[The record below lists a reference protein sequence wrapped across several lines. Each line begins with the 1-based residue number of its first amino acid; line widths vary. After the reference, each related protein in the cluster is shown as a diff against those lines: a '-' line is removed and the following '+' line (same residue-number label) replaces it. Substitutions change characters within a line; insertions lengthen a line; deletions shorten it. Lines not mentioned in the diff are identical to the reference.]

1 MITLPCRHPGLEW
14 NSQFSRSCNKDLIE
28 SRHVEIKIN
37 NAGKVHSTIHF
48 TYATKLIINNI
59 RIATAAIKAFILE
72 VVIPAVV
79 HYY

>member
-1 MITLPCRHPGLEW
+1 M
-14 NSQFSRSCNKDLIE
+14 IE

-37 NAGKVHSTIHF
+37 NAGKVHSTVPFI
-48 TYATKLIINNI
+48 YATKLIVNNI
-59 RIATAAIKAFILE
+59 RIATAAIKAFTLE